1 MAQKSTK
8 TVSEN
13 GMKITETWEDGS
25 SVTYPNPDYNPEP
38 NWGPPK
44 GASKAA
50 PKATAK
56 ATPTPKPAAPKM
68 PIPASRPK
76 GSQAGHAITDS
87 KNHTRTVK

>member
-1 MAQKSTK
+1 MAEKSTK
-8 TVSEN
+8 TVSDN

-25 SVTYPNPDYNPEP
+25 SKTYSNPNYNPEP
-38 NWGPPK
+38 NWGVSKGTPK
-44 GASKAA
+44 AT

-56 ATPTPKPAAPKM
+56 ATPTPTAAPKM